1 MAIIKTHFFNISF
14 EQKDLIKML
23 IKMTEYQEEM
33 FPQDSK
39 KIAHN
44 VKGVSVM
51 DDVNPYNEPLDNIYH
66 IFNRLSL
73 DTRVKDN
80 EFEEIN
86 LFEVNKLIDE
96 INEKIDNIINVRE
109 DIIKE
114 KHENDEAIVLLKNLK
129 DSKISVDDVQNT
141 KYITCRFGKIPLAG
155 FNIIAIMNLF
165 L

>member
-114 KHENDEAIVLLKNLK
+114 NEMKDIKWLVLELMVGKTRQYLSAQDKAIATDIVNRMKK
-129 DSKISVDDVQNT
+129 
-141 KYITCRFGKIPLAG
+141 
-155 FNIIAIMNLF
+155 F

>member
-1 MAIIKTHFFNISF
+1 
-14 EQKDLIKML
+14 
-23 IKMTEYQEEM
+23 
-33 FPQDSK
+33 
-39 KIAHN
+39 
-44 VKGVSVM
+44 M

-129 DSKISVDDVQNT
+129 DSKDSQLSRCRVQRLSMKRRRFRGEILVLGPQGYPSDSQRCRDV
-141 KYITCRFGKIPLAG
+141 R
-155 FNIIAIMNLF
+155 
-165 L
+165 

>member
-96 INEKIDNIINVRE
+96 INEKLIILSMFVK
-109 DIIKE
+109 I
-114 KHENDEAIVLLKNLK
+114 LLKKNMRMMK
-129 DSKISVDDVQNT
+129 Q
-141 KYITCRFGKIPLAG
+141 
-155 FNIIAIMNLF
+155 LF
-165 L
+165 Y